1 MLSRH
6 QSQTP
11 DFVLECSEDLES
23 FELSQISVQE
33 KVDINYDNME
43 FVPDDSE
50 MSSFTGNR

>member
-1 MLSRH
+1 MLSRY

-11 DFVLECSEDLES
+11 DLALECSEDLES
-23 FELSQISVQE
+23 FELSQISVQGE
-33 KVDINYDNME
+33 VDINYDDME